1 MPTYEVAEPH
11 AHCGP
16 DGGSQWGS
24 GQGSSLGA
32 LLRGCRCHSP
42 PPVMEALSSRAK
54 VTALEVVKETGL
66 SKEVS
71 VGGTL
76 ATSGSTVSS
85 TDVEP

>member
-1 MPTYEVAEPH
+1 
-11 AHCGP
+11 
-16 DGGSQWGS
+16 
-24 GQGSSLGA
+24 
-32 LLRGCRCHSP
+32 
-42 PPVMEALSSRAK
+42 MEALSSRAT

-85 TDVEP
+85 TDVEPRAIWRVDLVGGQAWKPAPVPCPLIYIYI